1 MFCNHLRAVCPT
13 PLEYLNFVTDMLQP
27 LLEERQTMRKALMGE
42 GIVKYWSDIVKT
54 HADKGVNKEVRQ
66 AAMHLMVELWSQL
79 PEGIEGI
86 PELPNLL
93 LGLLKKGTKKKNVFV
108 DLSVY
113 RQTNCN
119 TNLHYTELFLI
130 IVVISFYFFYSC
142 PFLNVFVFFLIS
154 YFKTNLN
161 KAYTNFHI
169 PLLLISITSYI
180 F

>member
-1 MFCNHLRAVCPT
+1 
-13 PLEYLNFVTDMLQP
+13 MLQP

-93 LGLLKKGTKKKNVFV
+93 LGLLKKGTEKKCQKKNSKKKNVFV

-130 IVVISFYFFYSC
+130 IVVISFC
-142 PFLNVFVFFLIS
+142 FFL
-154 YFKTNLN
+154 
-161 KAYTNFHI
+161 
-169 PLLLISITSYI
+169 
-180 F
+180 